1 MTASV
6 HTLELGRALDPE
18 LSAELE
24 KLSTWVSPRVRDV
37 RVGRGGRSVCFT
49 VDGGESAVDGERA
62 KVARFVADLVERHRV
77 LPRRIVAQRT
87 RRSGAAM
94 DVYDELVRRGWVV
107 ECGPGRVS
115 LRGPA
120 LRTVQALDE
129 DCARIAIV
137 ALGAVEEAHASLVPA
152 SVLARCGWFGSFPQ
166 TASFVSHL
174 AEDYDA
180 IERFRCS
187 NVGEPHLV
195 APVPGALATIDASL
209 LPALCYAV
217 YAAREGSVVPSAG
230 VSVTCAGRCYRY
242 ESRNMNGLE
251 RLWEFSMREVVF
263 LGGEEAVECRR
274 ARAIELVMD
283 QLERWDLDGAIETAN
298 DPFFPA
304 AHAAGAH
311 WQRSGERKLELRLPV
326 GGAAGDGS
334 VRTAA
339 CASLNLHDRF
349 FGSAFAIGSAGGEA
363 AASGCVGWGMERWML
378 ACFAQHGLGPEAWPR
393 WLRSR
398 VFR

>member
-6 HTLELGRALDPE
+6 HTLELERALDPE
-18 LSAELE
+18 LAGELE
-24 KLSTWVSPRVRDV
+24 KLSAWVSPRVRDV
-37 RVGRGGRSVCFT
+37 RVASGGRSVCFT
-49 VDGGESAVDGERA
+49 IDGGEHALEDERSR
-62 KVARFVADLVERHRV
+62 VARFVADLVERHRA

-87 RRSGAAM
+87 RRSGTAR
-94 DVYDELVRRGWVV
+94 DVHDELVRRGWVV
-107 ECGPGRVS
+107 ECGAGRVS

-129 DCARIAIV
+129 DCSRIALD
-137 ALGAVEEAHASLVPA
+137 AFAAVEEAHASLVPA
-152 SVLARCGWFGSFPQ
+152 SLLARCGWFGSFPQ
-166 TASFVSHL
+166 TASFVAHL
-174 AEDYDA
+174 TEDYDA

-187 NVGEPHLV
+187 NVREPRLV
-195 APVPGALATIDASL
+195 PPVPGALAPIDASL

-217 YAAREGSVVPSAG
+217 YAAREGSVVPREGIA
-230 VSVTCAGRCYRY
+230 VTCAGRCFRY
-242 ESRNMNGLE
+242 ESRNMTGLE

-263 LGGEEAVECRR
+263 LGDESIVESRR
-274 ARAIELVMD
+274 GRAIELIMD
-283 QLERWDLDGAIETAN
+283 QLERWDLDGSIETAN

-304 AHAAGAH
+304 ARAARAH

-326 GGAAGDGS
+326 GGDGHE

-339 CASLNLHDRF
+339 CASLNVHDRF
-349 FGSAFAIGSAGGEA
+349 FGSAFAIGSSGGEA

-378 ACFAQHGLGPEAWPR
+378 ACFAQHGFDPEAWPR

>member
-1 MTASV
+1 MTASL
-6 HTLELGRALDPE
+6 HTLELERALDPE
-18 LSAELE
+18 LAAELE
-24 KLSTWVSPRVRDV
+24 KLSAWVSPRIRDV
-37 RVGRGGRSVCFT
+37 RVESGGRSVCFT
-49 VDGGESAVDGERA
+49 IDGGESVLDDERSR
-62 KVARFVADLVERHRV
+62 VARFVADLVERHRA
-77 LPRRIVAQRT
+77 LPRRVVAQRMC
-87 RRSGAAM
+87 RSGAAM
-94 DVYDELVRRGWVV
+94 DVHDELVRRGWVV
-107 ECGPGRVS
+107 ECGAGRVS

-129 DCARIAIV
+129 DCTRIALD
-137 ALGAVEEAHASLVPA
+137 AFGAIEEAHASLVPA
-152 SVLARCGWFGSFPQ
+152 SLLARCGWFGSFPQ
-166 TASFVSHL
+166 TASFVAHL

-187 NVGEPHLV
+187 NVREPRLV
-195 APVPGALATIDASL
+195 PPVSGALAPIDASL

-217 YAAREGSVVPSAG
+217 YAAREGSVVPREG
-230 VSVTCAGRCYRY
+230 VAVTCAGRCFRY
-242 ESRNMNGLE
+242 ESRNMTGLE

-263 LGGEEAVECRR
+263 LGDESIVDARR
-274 ARAIELVMD
+274 ARAIDRIMD
-283 QLERWDLDGAIETAN
+283 QLERWDLDGTIETAN

-304 AHAAGAH
+304 ARAARAH

-326 GGAAGDGS
+326 GGDGHA

-339 CASLNLHDRF
+339 CASLNVHDRF

-378 ACFAQHGLGPEAWPR
+378 ACFAQHGFEAEAWPR